1 MVAAEADDG
10 DGLAGTAQ
18 GAVRNLAPDGDGLL
32 PQGHE
37 GGNSG
42 SRFEEMASLHDL
54 HLLRYPM
61 HTRTSVV
68 ALRPVAG
75 GLGLQGNAAV
85 KTIPFFRASTPLTP
99 AERLAKRNL
108 VIKDTLALLS
118 IFAVTCVLAVL
129 TWLIFRS
136 YSQHQSDAAARWKRR
151 GEQALQNHNAQAA
164 VYDLRTALG
173 YGQDDPAT
181 QIELAD
187 ALAQAGR
194 LQEATSYFNTLWDK
208 QPGNGYINL
217 QLARLAAQ
225 QGQRS
230 TALER
235 YQAAIYGVWEGDGA
249 VRRRAVRLEL
259 VRYLIQENR
268 FAEARDQLLIAA
280 GNDKSTPTLMAV
292 AGLLAE
298 AHAPSD
304 ALRFYREVAGRRP
317 VEAQALEGAGEMAF
331 QLGRYTMARGY
342 LDRALKACSAAHPL
356 KDQALAEKNLQIA
369 NAVVA
374 IYPSEQLPQRERL
387 LRVVR
392 AYEVARKR
400 YTACA
405 NGNAGQNQT
414 PQNGSAQIQ
423 NNDQMSALGTRWQ
436 NAKPRLTVAALVD
449 SAQLEKT
456 AMQLVYDTEQVTVRV
471 CGEPT
476 GEDAAL
482 LRIAA
487 SPDSVDE

>member
-1 MVAAEADDG
+1 VNLCGRFACRSDQIRLRQDA
-10 DGLAGTAQ
+10 TA
-18 GAVRNLAPDGDGLL
+18 AVR
-32 PQGHE
+32 
-37 GGNSG
+37 
-42 SRFEEMASLHDL
+42 
-54 HLLRYPM
+54 
-61 HTRTSVV
+61 
-68 ALRPVAG
+68 
-75 GLGLQGNAAV
+75 
-85 KTIPFFRASTPLTP
+85 TIPFFRASTPLTP
-99 AERLAKRNL
+99 AERLAKRHL

-151 GEQALQNHNAQAA
+151 GEQALQNHNAKAA

-173 YGQDDPAT
+173 FEQDDPAT
-181 QIELAD
+181 EVELAG

-194 LQEATSYFNTLWDK
+194 LQEATSYFNTLWEK
-208 QPGNGYINL
+208 QPGNGNINL
-217 QLARLAAQ
+217 QWARLAAR
-225 QGQRS
+225 QGQRA

-249 VRRRAVRLEL
+249 VRRRQVRLEL
-259 VRYLIQENR
+259 VRYLIEENR
-268 FAEARDQLLIAA
+268 FGDARDELLIAA
-280 GNDKSTPTLMAV
+280 GNDKSTPTLMEV
-292 AGLLAE
+292 AGLLAD

-317 VEAQALEGAGEMAF
+317 VDVQALEGAGQMAF
-331 QLGRYTMARGY
+331 LLSRYKMARGY
-342 LDRALKACSAAHPL
+342 LDRALKSGNAAHPL
-356 KDQALAEKNLQIA
+356 KDRELVEKNLQLA

-374 IYPSEQLPQRERL
+374 IYPSEDLPQRERL

-392 AYEVARKR
+392 AYGVARKR
-400 YTACA
+400 YTACT
-405 NGNAGQNQT
+405 NGNAGQNQAA
-414 PQNGSAQIQ
+414 QNGSTQIE
-423 NNDQMSALGTRWQ
+423 NNDQMTALGNRWQ
-436 NAKPRLTVAALVD
+436 NSRPRLTVAALVD

-456 AMQLVYDTEQVTVRV
+456 TMQLVYDTELATVQV

-487 SPDSVDE
+487 SPDSVEQ